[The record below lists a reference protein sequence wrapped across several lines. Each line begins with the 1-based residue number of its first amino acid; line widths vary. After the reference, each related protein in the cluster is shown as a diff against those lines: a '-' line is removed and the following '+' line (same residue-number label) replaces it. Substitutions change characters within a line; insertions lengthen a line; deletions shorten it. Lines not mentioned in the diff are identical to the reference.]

1 MKEKLDENLI
11 KSLRTIARGI
21 AGPTVDPDDLV
32 SGALEYLISNEK
44 KYMDHPNIKAILIL
58 KMKGLNI
65 DEIRKNKKMTSI
77 TDNEGNDLQFVDKKQ
92 IDIPEKINLTNVCK
106 KTLSVIKTMDEKCRE
121 IIMLAA
127 DDLSYKDIA
136 ESIQTPIGTVMS
148 RLLNCRKKLKGLMS
162 S

>member
-1 MKEKLDENLI
+1 
-11 KSLRTIARGI
+11 
-21 AGPTVDPDDLV
+21 
-32 SGALEYLISNEK
+32 
-44 KYMDHPNIKAILIL
+44 
-58 KMKGLNI
+58 
-65 DEIRKNKKMTSI
+65 
-77 TDNEGNDLQFVDKKQ
+77 
-92 IDIPEKINLTNVCK
+92 
-106 KTLSVIKTMDEKCRE
+106 MDEKCRE

>member
-11 KSLRTIARGI
+11 KSLRIRARGI

-32 SGALEYLISNEK
+32 NGALEYLISNEK

-92 IDIPEKINLTNVCK
+92 ANIPDKINLTNVCK
-106 KTLSVIKTMDEKCRE
+106 KTLLVIKTMDEKCRE

>member
-11 KSLRTIARGI
+11 KSLRIRARGI
-21 AGPTVDPDDLV
+21 AGPTIDPDDLV
-32 SGALEYLISNEK
+32 NGALEYLISNEK

>member
-21 AGPTVDPDDLV
+21 AGPVVDPDDLV

>member
-11 KSLRTIARGI
+11 KSLRIRARGI
-21 AGPTVDPDDLV
+21 AGPTIDPDDLV
-32 SGALEYLISNEK
+32 NGALEYLISNEK

-92 IDIPEKINLTNVCK
+92 ANIPDKINLTNVCK
-106 KTLSVIKTMDEKCRE
+106 KTLLVIKTMDEKCRE

>member
-58 KMKGLNI
+58 KAQIIKNGINFGATTQLLNI
-65 DEIRKNKKMTSI
+65 
-77 TDNEGNDLQFVDKKQ
+77 
-92 IDIPEKINLTNVCK
+92 
-106 KTLSVIKTMDEKCRE
+106 
-121 IIMLAA
+121 
-127 DDLSYKDIA
+127 
-136 ESIQTPIGTVMS
+136 
-148 RLLNCRKKLKGLMS
+148 
-162 S
+162 

>member
-11 KSLRTIARGI
+11 KSLRIRARGI

-32 SGALEYLISNEK
+32 NGALEYLISNEK

-92 IDIPEKINLTNVCK
+92 IDIPDKINLTNVCK
-106 KTLSVIKTMDEKCRE
+106 KTLSIIKTMDEKCRE

-148 RLLNCRKKLKGLMS
+148 RLLNCRKKLKGLMTL
-162 S
+162 